1 MTRHFITIEDQSKDD
16 LASIYELATAP
27 INDELLRGQG
37 VALVFE
43 RPSLRTR
50 ASSASAVAQLGGYA
64 TFFSDDEIGMDT
76 RESAEDIARTLNEM
90 YAIAAMRLKN
100 HGAFARMKAATKDQ
114 LSLINLL
121 SDMAHPTQAIADV
134 LTLADEFAGG
144 DVQSLRGLRV
154 AYVGDATNV
163 TRSLAVALLR
173 IGVDV
178 TVGAPQ
184 GYQLT
189 TEGLENPFA
198 VEGKKVGELRLTDSA
213 ADAVAGVDAVYTD
226 AWVSMGME
234 AETAKRRVDLASFKV
249 TSELM
254 ALADKKAILL
264 HCLPAHRGDEIT
276 DDVLDSDASRVWRQ
290 VFHRRSAMLGVL
302 RWIKEEQS

>member
-1 MTRHFITIEDQSKDD
+1 VTRHFITIEDQSKDD
-16 LASIYELATAP
+16 LSKIYELAIAP
-27 INDELLRGQG
+27 IDDELLKGQG

-64 TFFSDDEIGMDT
+64 TFFSDEEIGMDS
-76 RESAEDIARTLNEM
+76 RESAEDIARTINEM
-90 YAIAAMRLKN
+90 YAIAAMRLKK
-100 HGAFARMKAATKDQ
+100 HSAFARMREATKDQ
-114 LSLINLL
+114 LALINLL
-121 SDMAHPTQAIADV
+121 SNEAHPTQAVADV

-144 DVQSLRGLRV
+144 DVHGLKGLKV

-173 IGVDV
+173 LGVDV
-178 TVGAPQ
+178 TVGAPA
-184 GYQLT
+184 GYQLS
-189 TEGLENPFA
+189 TEGPENPFG
-198 VEGKKVGELRLTDSA
+198 VEGKKVGTLRLTDN
-213 ADAVAGVDAVYTD
+213 AVEAVTGVDAVYTD

-234 AETAKRRVDLASFKV
+234 EETAKRRVDLASFKV

-254 ALADKKAILL
+254 AHADKKAVLL

-276 DDVLDSDASRVWRQ
+276 DEVLDSPSSRVWRQ

-302 RWIKEEQS
+302 RWIKEEN